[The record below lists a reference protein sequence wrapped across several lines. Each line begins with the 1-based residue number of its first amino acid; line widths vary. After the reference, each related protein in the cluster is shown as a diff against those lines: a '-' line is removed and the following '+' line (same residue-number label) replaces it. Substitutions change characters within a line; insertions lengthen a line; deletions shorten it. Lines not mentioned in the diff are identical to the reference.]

1 MKMITYAAAFVILA
15 TTVACEKQSNQG
27 AAPANTAP
35 QQNVGAGPPPPGGV
49 PTSTIRQLR
58 ENVLTNQ

>member
-1 MKMITYAAAFVILA
+1 MKTITYVAAFVILTA
-15 TTVACEKQSNQG
+15 TAACEKQSNQG
-27 AAPANTAP
+27 AASPNTAAP
-35 QQNVGAGPPPPGGV
+35 QNAGTAPPPPGGV